1 MKFLSI
7 LLTPVVTLLSPALS
21 QNAESNF
28 WQDIAEATI
37 SNRSNR
43 EIVPDRYRVL
53 SLSTETLLRS
63 LSIAPLEFGPFE
75 KNAIVIDLPLPRG
88 TSERFR
94 VLESPIMAPELAA
107 KYPEI
112 RTYIGQGID
121 DPRSTVRMDWTP
133 YGFHAI
139 IFTSNGT
146 IYIDPYN
153 RSTASHYISY
163 YKHDLRQTLDRTM
176 EEMGPLDTESETA
189 QEIRGLVASGAPQS
203 VAIGE
208 ELRTYRLA
216 LAATGEYTAFHGGT
230 VALGMA
236 AIVTAMNRVDGIYE
250 REVAVR
256 MVLIANNDTLVYTNA
271 STDPYTNNNGGT
283 MLGQNQST
291 LDNIIGNANYDVGHV
306 FSTGGGGIANLGVPC
321 RAGFKARGVTGLSS
335 PIGDPFYVDYV
346 AHEMGHQF
354 GSNHTFNGNTGSCG
368 GGNRNAST
376 AYEPGSG
383 TTIMAYAGI
392 CGSQNTQN
400 QSDDYFHS
408 ISIDEIVSYT
418 QFGSGNSCPVT
429 TTTGNNA
436 PTVSAGSTVYT
447 IPTITPFFLTGSAS
461 DPNGDSLTYCWEE
474 FDLGPAGHPNTPTGN
489 APIFRTFDPTSS
501 PTRFFPRL
509 SNILSG
515 TQTIGEI
522 LPSYAR
528 TLNFRLTARDNR
540 AGGGG
545 SGKGSISVNVSDAAG
560 PFQVTYPN
568 SAIAWLANS
577 TDSVTWNVA
586 NTNGSPVNCSN
597 VNILL
602 STDGGQTFPTVLA
615 SNTPNDGSE
624 IISVPGTVVN
634 NARVKVEAVG
644 NIFFDIGNAD
654 FSISSI
660 AAPSLLSPPNGTPNQ
675 PLSLDIAWNSV
686 TSATSYHAQVSRLP
700 SFLILVVVNDST
712 LTDTVKNVTGLE
724 QGFTYYWRVR
734 AKDSSG
740 QSIWSPVWSF
750 ATTSLPASVALVSPA
765 NQAMIS
771 TDSVAFRWNW
781 QSVIERYW
789 LEYGTD
795 STFTSSTI
803 DSTLTDTSIVAY
815 SLVNNQTYFWRARGQ
830 NSIGWGP
837 YSGTRSFFILVTS
850 VVEGV
855 GIPEQFS
862 LEQNFPNPFNPTTTI
877 RYALPR
883 QSPVVL
889 EVFNMIGQ
897 RVAILFSGEI
907 QEAGFH
913 RVVFNS
919 SGLSSGIYLYRL
931 TATDFVATKKLTLMK

>member
-1 MKFLSI
+1 MTFLSI
-7 LLTPVVTLLSPALS
+7 LLTTVLTILSPALS
-21 QNAESNF
+21 QNAGSSF
-28 WQDIAEATI
+28 WQDIQEASI
-37 SNRSNR
+37 SHRSNR
-43 EIVPDRYRVL
+43 EIVPDRYRVV
-53 SLSTETLLRS
+53 SLNTETLLRS
-63 LSIAPLEFGPFE
+63 LNTAPLEFGRFA
-75 KNAIVIDLPLPRG
+75 KNAIVIDLPLPYG
-88 TSERFR
+88 PFERFR

-107 KYPEI
+107 KYPGI
-112 RTYIGQGID
+112 RTYMGQGID
-121 DPRSTVRMDWTP
+121 DPRTTVRMDWTP
-133 YGFHAI
+133 FGFHAI
-139 IFTSNGT
+139 IFTSRGT

-153 RSTASHYISY
+153 RNTTSHYISY
-163 YKHDLRQTLDRTM
+163 YKRDLRRSPDRTM
-176 EEMGPLDTESETA
+176 EELGPLGTETETA
-189 QEIRGLVASGAPQS
+189 QEIRALVASGVPQS

-230 VALGMA
+230 VQLGMA

-283 MLGQNQST
+283 MLGQNQSN

-321 RAGFKARGVTGLSS
+321 RTGFKARGVTGLSS

-354 GSNHTFNGNTGSCG
+354 GANHTFNGNAGSCG

-408 ISIDEIVSYT
+408 ISIDEIVAYT

-436 PTVSAGSTVYT
+436 PTVSAGSTIYT
-447 IPTITPFFLTGSAS
+447 IPISTPFFTAGSAS

-474 FDLGPAGHPNTPTGN
+474 FDLGPAGHPNAPTGN
-489 APIFRTFDPTSS
+489 APIFRSFDPATT
-501 PTRFFPRL
+501 PTRLYPRL

-540 AGGGG
+540 MGGGG

-624 IISVPGTVVN
+624 MVAVPGTVGN

-644 NIFFDIGNAD
+644 NIFFDIGNTD
-654 FSISSI
+654 FSISSV
-660 AAPSLLSPPNGTPNQ
+660 AAPGLLSPPNGTPSQ

-686 TSATSYHAQVSRLP
+686 PSATSYHLQVSRLP
-700 SFLILVVVNDST
+700 SFLIFVVVNDST
-712 LTDTVKNVTGLE
+712 LTDTVRNVTGLE

-734 AKDSSG
+734 ARDSIG

-750 ATTSLPASVALVSPA
+750 ATTSLPAAVNLVSPT
-765 NQAMIS
+765 NQATIS
-771 TDSVAFRWNW
+771 VDSVEFRWNQ
-781 QSVIERYW
+781 QSVIDRYW

-795 STFTSSTI
+795 STFASSFI
-803 DSTLTDTSIVAY
+803 DSTLTDTSRTAAG
-815 SLVNNQTYFWRARGQ
+815 LANNQTYYWRVRGQ

-837 YSGTRSFFILVTS
+837 FSNTRSFSVVVTS
-850 VVEGV
+850 VDASV
-855 GIPEQFS
+855 GMPEEFS

-877 RYALPR
+877 TYALPR
-883 QSPVVL
+883 QSLVLL
-889 EVFNMIGQ
+889 EVFNIVGQ
-897 RVAILFSGEI
+897 KVATLVNNET
-907 QEAGFH
+907 QAAGFYQVQLDA
-913 RVVFNS
+913 RD
-919 SGLSSGIYLYRL
+919 LSSGIYLYQL
-931 TATDFVATKKLTLMK
+931 TAGDFVATKKLVLMK